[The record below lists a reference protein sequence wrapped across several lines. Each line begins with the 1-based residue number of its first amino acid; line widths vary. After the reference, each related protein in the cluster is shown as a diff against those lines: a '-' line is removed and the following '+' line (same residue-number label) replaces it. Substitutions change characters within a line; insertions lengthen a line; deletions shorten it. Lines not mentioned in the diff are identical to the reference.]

1 MPTVLHLYRGSGVF
15 SLAAFESTLVS
26 GRGPLTARASRE
38 VGGTLG
44 PPGPPGLERLEKQV
58 LIK

>member
-1 MPTVLHLYRGSGVF
+1 MPTVHYIK
-15 SLAAFESTLVS
+15 A
-26 GRGPLTARASRE
+26 GPLSARANRE

-44 PPGPPGLERLEKQV
+44 LPGPPGLERLEKQV